1 MAGTTRYTQVYDI
14 EKKTFLSSIGM
25 PDAFIN
31 TFRKQI
37 LLPNGDTLFIK
48 AEDNINDTG
57 DKIMKFD
64 YKTKSFSTVKYE
76 IPYGMLP
83 TSQCLCVDNR
93 VIYSKEIKEDKV
105 ESLKLSAGITTPGW
119 YGYIYS

>member
-1 MAGTTRYTQVYDI
+1 
-14 EKKTFLSSIGM
+14 
-25 PDAFIN
+25 
-31 TFRKQI
+31 
-37 LLPNGDTLFIK
+37 
-48 AEDNINDTG
+48 
-57 DKIMKFD
+57 
-64 YKTKSFSTVKYE
+64 
-76 IPYGMLP
+76 MLP